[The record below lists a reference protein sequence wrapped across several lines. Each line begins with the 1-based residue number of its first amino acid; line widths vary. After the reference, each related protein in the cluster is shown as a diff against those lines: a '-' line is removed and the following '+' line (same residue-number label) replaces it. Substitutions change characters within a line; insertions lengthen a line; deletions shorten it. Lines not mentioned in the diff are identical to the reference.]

1 LYNFLADDMA
11 CVRAVSAAHGD
22 TPLSMYRGALC
33 ASGEKLM
40 VAIWLAAL
48 ILGSVYAIAGAQG
61 IQWKLTNLIIILGCI
76 GLGIAIGYAAGLGSV
91 NMGRVPN
98 GAGPFA
104 MILGTVGAMACVAL
118 NRSRANA

>member
-1 LYNFLADDMA
+1 
-11 CVRAVSAAHGD
+11 
-22 TPLSMYRGALC
+22 
-33 ASGEKLM
+33 M